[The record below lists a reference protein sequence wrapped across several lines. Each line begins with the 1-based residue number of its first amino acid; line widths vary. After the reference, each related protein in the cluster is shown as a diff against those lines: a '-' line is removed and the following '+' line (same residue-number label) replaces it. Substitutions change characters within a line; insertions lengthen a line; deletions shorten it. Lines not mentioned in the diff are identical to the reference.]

1 MHYILELPL
10 PTICTVTVQLVF
22 LCGGENFVWILLTK
36 SCENGDQS
44 KYTVS
49 VDVHLQGRK
58 LLWAWKSR
66 HHQELMN
73 HTEVL
78 GVDIDN
84 LLRPLWIP
92 YLVQSSDQR
101 KFLCWY
107 PDIPV
112 SPTGNRRSYLLL
124 DTSYLS
130 QHWLIIWFQTRVSTF
145 LFLKCD
151 TFLVWG

>member
-10 PTICTVTVQLVF
+10 PTICTVV
-22 LCGGENFVWILLTK
+22 GKILSESYSRKVVRMVISPNTQY
-36 SCENGDQS
+36 SF
-44 KYTVS
+44 
-49 VDVHLQGRK
+49 DVHLQGRK
-58 LLWAWKSR
+58 LLWVWKSR
-66 HHQELMN
+66 HHQERMN

-84 LLRPLWIP
+84 LLRPLWLP

-101 KFLCWY
+101 KVLCWY
-107 PDIPV
+107 PDIPI
-112 SPTGNRRSYLLL
+112 SPIGNRRSFLLQ

-145 LFLKCD
+145 LFFEMWYILGMRIAM
-151 TFLVWG
+151 LLI